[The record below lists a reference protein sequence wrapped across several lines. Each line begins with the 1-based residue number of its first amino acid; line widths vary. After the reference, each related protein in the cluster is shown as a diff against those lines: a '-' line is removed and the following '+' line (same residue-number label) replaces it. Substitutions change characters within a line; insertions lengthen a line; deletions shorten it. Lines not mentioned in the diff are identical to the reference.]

1 MCVFNNVLS
10 FKVGN
15 LNNPSGSPV
24 RRPQVLTITTK
35 PKQTDNL
42 ETEEKLREIMRI
54 SGNITINGRTY
65 KTDIKDME
73 EIEEL
78 GNGTCGHV
86 IKMRHKPSGEIIA
99 VKVICF
105 ECGWQLFQQ
114 KLVFTSKCGGQGIQK
129 KVNE

>member
-1 MCVFNNVLS
+1 MYTYPLAS
-10 FKVGN
+10 FKIIVGN

-24 RRPQVLTITTK
+24 RRPQVLPITTK

-54 SGNITINGRTY
+54 SGNITINGRTH

-99 VKVICF
+99 VKVFSF
-105 ECGWQLFQQ
+105 ELDCQF
-114 KLVFTSKCGGQGIQK
+114 F
-129 KVNE
+129 NENLLSLANEEVREYRRK

>member
-1 MCVFNNVLS
+1 MGSLS
-10 FKVGN
+10 
-15 LNNPSGSPV
+15 NPSGSPV
-24 RRPQVLTITTK
+24 RRPHVLPITVK
-35 PKQTDNL
+35 PKQSDNL

-54 SGNITINGRTY
+54 SGNITVNGKTY

-99 VKVICF
+99 VKVLLYFI
-105 ECGWQLFQQ
+105 
-114 KLVFTSKCGGQGIQK
+114 
-129 KVNE
+129 

>member
-1 MCVFNNVLS
+1 M
-10 FKVGN
+10 K
-15 LNNPSGSPV
+15 
-24 RRPQVLTITTK
+24 RPLMLPIIPK
-35 PKQTDNL
+35 PKPNDNL

-54 SGNITINGRTY
+54 SGNIKINGKTY

-99 VKVICF
+99 VKVRNMRIY
-105 ECGWQLFQQ
+105 
-114 KLVFTSKCGGQGIQK
+114 
-129 KVNE
+129 